1 MKRFKYNKLNIVD
14 SMSESY
20 IGIRQIVM
28 FTPSTYNFPIE
39 IISLLES
46 KNGSQ
51 IAIGFQNE
59 DNSLLVD
66 LLKVKWEKE
75 KNFSSKKEGE
85 DYFNDLV
92 KIIKQ
97 NESLITNKEEVL
109 KFFD

>member
-1 MKRFKYNKLNIVD
+1 MKRFKYNKLHIID
-14 SMSESY
+14 SMTESY

-28 FTPSTYNFPIE
+28 FTPSSFRFPIE

-46 KNGSQ
+46 NNGSQ
-51 IAIGFQNE
+51 IAIGFQDE
-59 DNSLLVD
+59 LNSLYVD
-66 LLKVKWEKE
+66 LTKIKWERE

-85 DYFNDLV
+85 DYFNDLI

-97 NESLITNKEEVL
+97 NESLITNKEEIF